1 MEIRERVKEENFFLF
16 GNTESEIEAL
26 RQSGYNPAE
35 IVSSIPELAEAVRLV
50 ESGHFSHGDGELF
63 RPLLDN
69 LTGSDPFFVMADFA
83 DYLRV
88 QDEVSRAWSDRQ
100 RWNKMSL
107 LNTARAGFFSSD
119 RSIRE
124 YCQSIWKVDP
134 LPVEI
139 TCVDSTRADVR

>member
-1 MEIRERVKEENFFLF
+1 
-16 GNTESEIEAL
+16 
-26 RQSGYNPAE
+26 
-35 IVSSIPELAEAVRLV
+35 
-50 ESGHFSHGDGELF
+50 
-63 RPLLDN
+63 
-69 LTGSDPFFVMADFA
+69 MADFA

-134 LPVEI
+134 MPVEI